1 MLPECPFS
9 PRSPLDEESIGMEE
23 RGRSAAKG
31 LFMFVGW
38 FLIFV
43 YFNFFTE
50 DDAEPSDAAN
60 SVYVFGHVLVTFAV
74 LLAIVYFL
82 ILYHDQRELEQRRG
96 LQPEDLQRFGELMNQ
111 ERHAQQARQV
121 VHATGE
127 SQPLLAQ
134 VGNQQFPPSWLA
146 EERRQLV
153 KRHLF
158 CRRLEHAESVTK
170 LSEILEGKNNCEEER
185 NERHLI
191 IRTLERVET
200 SVQHLM
206 GHPPECAICLDH
218 YEAGEIVCWAK
229 VNCCS
234 HIYHEDCIVR
244 WLESHDECPLCRENL
259 IVEDHEQRCNVC

>member
-1 MLPECPFS
+1 
-9 PRSPLDEESIGMEE
+9 MEE
-23 RGRSAAKG
+23 RGHSASKG

-43 YFNFFTE
+43 YFIFFTE
-50 DDAEPSDAAN
+50 DDAEPPDAPN
-60 SVYVFGHVLVTFAV
+60 SVYVFGHVLGTFAV
-74 LLAIVYFL
+74 VLAIVYFL
-82 ILYHDQRELEQRRG
+82 IVYHDQREREQRRG
-96 LQPEDLQRFGELMNQ
+96 LQPEDLQLFGELMNQ
-111 ERHAQQARQV
+111 ERHAHQAQQV

-127 SQPLLAQ
+127 SQPLLSQ
-134 VGNQQFPPSWLA
+134 VNNQQFPPSGPA

-158 CRRLEHAESVTK
+158 RRRLEHAESVMK
-170 LSEILEGKNNCEEER
+170 LSEDLEGTSNCEEER
-185 NERHLI
+185 NERNLI
-191 IRTLERVET
+191 VHTLQRVGT
-200 SVQHLM
+200 GVQHLM

-229 VNCCS
+229 VKGCS

-259 IVEDHEQRCNVC
+259 IVEVHEQLCNVC

>member
-1 MLPECPFS
+1 
-9 PRSPLDEESIGMEE
+9 MEE

-38 FLIFV
+38 LLIFV

-60 SVYVFGHVLVTFAV
+60 SVYLFGHVLGTFAIV
-74 LLAIVYFL
+74 LAIVYFL
-82 ILYHDQRELEQRRG
+82 ILYHDQREREQRRG

-111 ERHAQQARQV
+111 ERHAQKAQQV
-121 VHATGE
+121 THASEE

-134 VGNQQFPPSWLA
+134 VSDQQFPPSGPA
-146 EERRQLV
+146 DERRQLV
-153 KRHLF
+153 KRHLL
-158 CRRLEHAESVTK
+158 CRRLEHAESVTT
-170 LSEILEGKNNCEEER
+170 LSEILEGTDDFDEER
-185 NERHLI
+185 NEGNVI
-191 IRTLERVET
+191 ARTLQRVET

-218 YEAGEIVCWAK
+218 YEAGETVCWAK
-229 VNCCS
+229 VRVCS

-259 IVEDHEQRCNVC
+259 IVEDPEQGCNVC